1 MSTRLSALGLPA
13 LALALVGGVLG
24 VQLAYGGG
32 SFEPLRSADPCTT
45 REVASRSDGIEG
57 LTERLVLIGVDEA
70 ACDLGVTREALILE
84 LGQPGTRSDAQ
95 IDAQIDALRDG
106 LSAAVRRMEEEGT
119 LPPASELVDEALDS
133 ADLNRFL
140 EIAIRAIPDSVVNA
154 ALKTDDVLLR
164 TIADLDLRAL
174 LANLDDQADLNAPL
188 EEAVTQAVVDSLA
201 DRLRDLV

>member
-1 MSTRLSALGLPA
+1 MSIRLSALGLPA
-13 LALALVGGVLG
+13 FALALVGGVLT

-70 ACDLGVTREALILE
+70 ACSLGVTREALILE
-84 LGQPGTRSDAQ
+84 LGQPGARSDAQ
-95 IDAQIDALRDG
+95 VEALRDG
-106 LSAAVRRMEEEGT
+106 LSTAVRRMDEEGT
-119 LPPASELVDEALDS
+119 LPLASELVDEALDS

-140 EIAIRAIPDSVVNA
+140 EIAIRAIPDSVVDA

-174 LANLDDQADLNAPL
+174 LANLDDQADLNAQL
-188 EEAVTQAVVDSLA
+188 EEAVTQAVLDSLA